1 VSPSPS
7 SFHKTGISREEAREG
22 LTTTPSFAQ
31 DDAQGGSVAVE
42 RG

>member
-22 LTTTPSFAQ
+22 LTTPSFAQ
-31 DDAQGGSVAVE
+31 DDAQGGSIAVE